1 MIFLLGGKMKIIVQK
16 YGGSSLGSID
26 KIKNVA
32 DFIIKRKNQGNKIV
46 VVVSAMGD
54 TTDDLLSLAN
64 KISENPDKR
73 ELDALLSTGEM
84 ISSSLLA
91 MALKE
96 KKSDSIS
103 YNAFQI
109 KLKSTKQHGKAL
121 IVDIEEKTI
130 LRSLSEEKVVIVC
143 GFQGIYDDGSITTL
157 GRGGSDTTA
166 VALACKLGGECEI
179 YTDVSG
185 IYTVDPRLY
194 NNAKKLEFIDY
205 EEILEL
211 SSLGAQV
218 MHSRSIE
225 IGQKYGIPIY
235 VGLSCSDIKGTI
247 IKETEKM
254 NIEEK
259 PITGLAASDS
269 DLSVTISNLPQDANL
284 ISSLFE
290 NIAERKINVDMICK
304 STSAFGSM
312 ELSFTVPKADLAEIK
327 SIIGKYTNKKNI
339 SIDEDITK
347 FSAVGI
353 GMKTTSG
360 VAAKIFKIFSQ
371 NSIEIKMITTS
382 EIRITIAI
390 KHKDKE
396 KAVKLVAEE
405 FNL

>member
-1 MIFLLGGKMKIIVQK
+1 MDIIVQK
-16 YGGSSLGSID
+16 YGGSSVGSAD
-26 KIKNVA
+26 KIKSVA
-32 DFIIKRKNQGNKIV
+32 DFIIKKKNEGNKVV

-54 TTDDLLSLAN
+54 TTDNLLSLADQ
-64 KISENPDKR
+64 ICENPDKR

-84 ISSSLLA
+84 ITASLLA
-91 MALKE
+91 MALKD
-96 KKSDSIS
+96 KGCDSVS

-109 KLKSTKQHGKAL
+109 GLKSTEHHGRAL
-121 IVDIEEKTI
+121 IVDMEEKII
-130 LRSLSEEKVVIVC
+130 LKSLEEGKAVIVC
-143 GFQGIYDDGSITTL
+143 GFQGVYEDGSITTL

-185 IYTVDPRLY
+185 IYTVDPRVY
-194 NNAKKLEFIDY
+194 SNAKKLDFIDY

-235 VGLSCSDIKGTI
+235 VGLSCSNIKGTI
-247 IKETEKM
+247 IKGEEHI

-269 DLSVTISNLPQDANL
+269 DLSVTISNLPQNADL
-284 ISSLFE
+284 IASIFQ
-290 NIAERKINVDMICK
+290 NIADRKINVDMICK
-304 STSAFGSM
+304 STSVLGYTQ
-312 ELSFTVPKADLAEIK
+312 LSFTVPKADIEEIK
-327 SIIGKYTNKKNI
+327 GIIGKYTAKKNI
-339 SIDEDITK
+339 FIDEDITK

-360 VAAKIFKIFSQ
+360 VAAKIFKIFSE
-371 NSIEIKMITTS
+371 NGIEIKMITTS

-390 KHKDKE
+390 KRKDKE

>member
-1 MIFLLGGKMKIIVQK
+1 MGIIVQK
-16 YGGSSLGSID
+16 YGGSSVGSAD
-26 KIKNVA
+26 KIKSVA
-32 DFIIKRKNQGNKIV
+32 DFIIKKKNEGNKVV

-54 TTDDLLSLAN
+54 TTDDLLSLADQ
-64 KISENPDKR
+64 ISGNPDKR

-84 ISSSLLA
+84 ITASLLA
-91 MALKE
+91 MALKD
-96 KKSDSIS
+96 KGCDSVS

-109 KLKSTKQHGKAL
+109 GLKSTEHHGRAL
-121 IVDIEEKTI
+121 IVDMEEKII
-130 LRSLSEEKVVIVC
+130 LKSLKEGKTVIVC
-143 GFQGIYDDGSITTL
+143 GFQGVYEDGSITTL

-185 IYTVDPRLY
+185 IYTVDPRVY
-194 NNAKKLEFIDY
+194 SNAKKLDFIDY

-235 VGLSCSDIKGTI
+235 VGLSCSNIKGTI
-247 IKETEKM
+247 IKGEEYM

-269 DLSVTISNLPQDANL
+269 DLSVTISNLPQDADL
-284 ISSLFE
+284 IASIFQ
-290 NIAERKINVDMICK
+290 NIADRKINVDMICK
-304 STSAFGSM
+304 STSVLGYTQ
-312 ELSFTVPKADLAEIK
+312 LSFTVPKADIEEIK
-327 SIIGKYTNKKNI
+327 EIIGKYTARKNI
-339 SIDEDITK
+339 FIDEDITK

-360 VAAKIFKIFSQ
+360 VAAKIFKIFSE
-371 NSIEIKMITTS
+371 NGIEIKMITTS

-390 KHKDKE
+390 KRKDKE

>member
-1 MIFLLGGKMKIIVQK
+1 MGIIVQK
-16 YGGSSLGSID
+16 YGGSSVGSPD

-32 DFIIKRKNQGNKIV
+32 DFIIKKKNEGNKVV

-54 TTDDLLSLAN
+54 TTDHLLNLAD

-84 ISSSLLA
+84 MSSALLA
-91 MALKE
+91 MALKD
-96 KKSDSIS
+96 KGCDSVS

-109 KLKSTKQHGKAL
+109 GMKSTEHHGRAL
-121 IVDIEEKTI
+121 IVDIEEKI
-130 LRSLSEEKVVIVC
+130 VLKSLNEGKVVIVC
-143 GFQGIYDDGSITTL
+143 GFQGVFDDGSITTL

-166 VALACKLGGECEI
+166 LALACKLNGECEI
-179 YTDVSG
+179 YTDVTG
-185 IYTVDPRLY
+185 IYTVDPRVY
-194 NNAKKLEFIDY
+194 KNAKKLDYIDY

-235 VGLSCSDIKGTI
+235 VGLSCSDVKGTI
-247 IKETEKM
+247 IKETENM

-259 PITGLAASDS
+259 PITGLATSDS
-269 DLSVTISNLPQDANL
+269 DLSVTISNLPQDFNL
-284 ISSLFE
+284 ISALFG
-290 NIAERKINVDMICK
+290 NIADRKINVDMICK
-304 STSAFGSM
+304 STSVLGNT
-312 ELSFTVPKADLAEIK
+312 ELSFTVPKADLEEIK
-327 SIIGKYTNKKNI
+327 GIIGKYTSKKNI

-371 NSIEIKMITTS
+371 NGIEIKMITTS

-390 KHKDKE
+390 KRKDKE

>member
-1 MIFLLGGKMKIIVQK
+1 MGIIVQK
-16 YGGSSLGSID
+16 YGGSSVGSPD

-32 DFIIKRKNQGNKIV
+32 DFIIKKKNEGNKVV

-54 TTDDLLSLAN
+54 TTDHLLNLAD

-84 ISSSLLA
+84 MSSALLA
-91 MALKE
+91 MALKD
-96 KKSDSIS
+96 KGCDSVS

-109 KLKSTKQHGKAL
+109 GMKSTEHHGRAL
-121 IVDIEEKTI
+121 IVDIEEKI
-130 LRSLSEEKVVIVC
+130 VLKSLNEGKVVIVC
-143 GFQGIYDDGSITTL
+143 GFQGVFDDGSITTL

-166 VALACKLGGECEI
+166 LALACKLNGECEI
-179 YTDVSG
+179 YTDVTG
-185 IYTVDPRLY
+185 IYTVDPRVY
-194 NNAKKLEFIDY
+194 KNAKKLDYIDY

-235 VGLSCSDIKGTI
+235 VGLSCSDVKGTI
-247 IKETEKM
+247 IKETENM

-259 PITGLAASDS
+259 PITGLATSDS
-269 DLSVTISNLPQDANL
+269 DLSVTISNLPQDFNL
-284 ISSLFE
+284 ISALFG
-290 NIAERKINVDMICK
+290 NIADRKINVDMICK
-304 STSAFGSM
+304 STSVLGNT
-312 ELSFTVPKADLAEIK
+312 ELSFTVPKADLEEIK
-327 SIIGKYTNKKNI
+327 GIIGKYTSKKNI

-371 NSIEIKMITTS
+371 NGVEIKMITTS

-390 KHKDKE
+390 KRKDKE

>member
-1 MIFLLGGKMKIIVQK
+1 MGIIVQK
-16 YGGSSLGSID
+16 YGGSSVGSAD
-26 KIKNVA
+26 KIKSVA
-32 DFIIKRKNQGNKIV
+32 DFIIKKKNEGNKVV

-54 TTDDLLSLAN
+54 TTDDLLSLADQ
-64 KISENPDKR
+64 ISENPDKR

-84 ISSSLLA
+84 MSASLLA
-91 MALKE
+91 MALKD
-96 KKSDSIS
+96 KGCDSVS

-109 KLKSTKQHGKAL
+109 GLKSTEHHGRAL
-121 IVDIEEKTI
+121 IVDMEEKII
-130 LRSLSEEKVVIVC
+130 LKSLKEGKTVIVC
-143 GFQGIYDDGSITTL
+143 GFQGVYEDGSITTL

-185 IYTVDPRLY
+185 IYTVDPRVY
-194 NNAKKLEFIDY
+194 SNAKKLDFIDY

-235 VGLSCSDIKGTI
+235 VGLSCSNIKGTI
-247 IKETEKM
+247 IKGEEYL

-259 PITGLAASDS
+259 PITGLAVSDS
-269 DLSVTISNLPQDANL
+269 DLSVTISNLPQNTDL
-284 ISSLFE
+284 ISSIFQ
-290 NIAERKINVDMICK
+290 NIADRKINVDMICK
-304 STSAFGSM
+304 STSVLGYTQ
-312 ELSFTVPKADLAEIK
+312 LSFTVPKADIEDIK
-327 SIIGKYTNKKNI
+327 GIIGKYTTKKNI
-339 SIDEDITK
+339 FIDEDITK

-360 VAAKIFKIFSQ
+360 VAAKIFRVFSQ
-371 NSIEIKMITTS
+371 NRIEIKMITTS

-390 KHKDKE
+390 KRKDKE
-396 KAVKLVAEE
+396 KAVKLMAEE

>member
-1 MIFLLGGKMKIIVQK
+1 MIFLLGGEMGIIVQK
-16 YGGSSLGSID
+16 YGGSSLNTID

-32 DFIIKRKNQGNKIV
+32 DFIIKRRNEGNKIV

-54 TTDDLLSLAN
+54 DTDDLLNLAN
-64 KISENPDKR
+64 EISENPDKR

-84 ISSSLLA
+84 VSASLLA
-91 MALKE
+91 MALKD
-96 KKSDSIS
+96 KKADSIS

-109 KLKSTKQHGKAL
+109 KLKSTKHHGKAL
-121 IVDIEEKTI
+121 IVDIDEKI
-130 LRSLSEEKVVIVC
+130 VLKSLNEGKLVIVC
-143 GFQGIYDDGSITTL
+143 GFQAVSDDGSITTL

-166 VALACKLGGECEI
+166 VALAYKLVGKCEI

-194 NNAKKLEFIDY
+194 NNAKKLDYIDY
-205 EEILEL
+205 EEILEM

-225 IGQKYGIPIY
+225 IGQKYDIPIY
-235 VGLSCSDIKGTI
+235 VGLSCSDVKGTV
-247 IKETEKM
+247 IKEIEKM

-259 PITGLAASDS
+259 PITGLAASDN
-269 DLSVTISNLPQDANL
+269 DLLVIISNLPQDASL

-290 NIAERKINVDMICK
+290 NIAERKINVDMISK
-304 STSAFGSM
+304 STSVFGSM
-312 ELSFTVPKADLAEIK
+312 ELSFTVPKADLTEIK
-327 SIIGKYTNKKNI
+327 SIIGKYTSRKNI
-339 SIDEDITK
+339 FMDEDITK

-390 KHKDKE
+390 KRRDKE